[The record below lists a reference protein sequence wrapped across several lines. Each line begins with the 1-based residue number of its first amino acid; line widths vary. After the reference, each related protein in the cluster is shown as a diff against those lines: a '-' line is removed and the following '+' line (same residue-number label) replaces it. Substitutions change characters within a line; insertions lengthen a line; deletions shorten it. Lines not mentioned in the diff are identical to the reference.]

1 MAPRLLVALANELD
15 PLRRNPQR
23 LFEEQKWMRNRQI
36 EIAPIAGALGAEI
49 GGVDA
54 ARDLDD
60 GVISEIRQAL
70 LDYGVIFF
78 RNQTIDRERHKAFTR
93 RFGEIF
99 IHPNYN
105 GVSADPEIVDI
116 RREPGDNKIVGED
129 WHTDTTM
136 VAEPPMGAI
145 LYAIEVPP
153 YGGDTLFASQYPAY
167 ESLSPGLK
175 RTLEGLRAVHTDRMV
190 AGPQANMNA
199 QRSTKVRED
208 ANWRETISVHP
219 VVRTHPE
226 TGRKLLFVNRSYT
239 VGFEGWTEAESKPLL
254 EYLLEH
260 GHRPE
265 FTCRFRWANGSIA
278 FWDNRCTKHLAVHD
292 AGPFR
297 RIMRRTQIRGDAVH

>member
-1 MAPRLLVALANELD
+1 
-15 PLRRNPQR
+15 
-23 LFEEQKWMRNRQI
+23 MRNHPI
-36 EIAPIAGALGAEI
+36 DIHPIAGALGAEI
-49 GGVDA
+49 GGVNVA
-54 ARDLDD
+54 ADLDD
-60 GVISEIRQAL
+60 AVIGEIRQAL
-70 LDYGVIFF
+70 LDHGVIFF
-78 RNQTIDRERHKAFTR
+78 RDQNLDATRHKAFTR

-99 IHPNYN
+99 RHPNYQ

-116 RREPGDNKIVGED
+116 RREPGDKKIVGED

-136 VAEPPMGAI
+136 VAEPPLGAI
-145 LYAIEVPP
+145 LYAIDVPP
-153 YGGDTLFASQYPAY
+153 YGGDTLFANQYLAY
-167 ESLSPGLK
+167 ETLSDGLK
-175 RTLEGLRAVHTDRMV
+175 RTLEGLRAVHSDRMV
-190 AGPQANMNA
+190 AGPQAGMNA

-208 ANWRETISVHP
+208 PDWRETISIHP

-254 EYLLEH
+254 DYLLEH

-278 FWDNRCTKHLAVHD
+278 FWDNRSTKHLAVHD

-297 RIMRRTQIRGDAVH
+297 RIMRRTQIVGDGVY

>member
-1 MAPRLLVALANELD
+1 
-15 PLRRNPQR
+15 
-23 LFEEQKWMRNRQI
+23 MRNSHITIQ
-36 EIAPIAGALGAEI
+36 PIAGALGAEI
-49 GGVDA
+49 HGVDVA
-54 ARDLDD
+54 QELDD
-60 GVISEIRQAL
+60 GVIGEIRQAL
-70 LDYGVIFF
+70 LDHGVIFF
-78 RNQTIDRERHKAFTR
+78 RDQTLDREHHKAFTR

-99 IHPNYN
+99 VHPNYK
-105 GVSADPEIVDI
+105 GLTADPAIVDI
-116 RREPGDNKIVGED
+116 KREPGDKKIVGED

-136 VAEPPMGAI
+136 VADPPMGAI

-153 YGGDTLFASQYPAY
+153 YGGDTLFANQYLAY
-167 ESLSPGLK
+167 EALSDGLK
-175 RTLEGLRAVHTDRMV
+175 RTLENLRAIHTDRMV
-190 AGPQANMNA
+190 AGPQAAMNA

-208 ANWRETISVHP
+208 ADWRETISVHP

-254 EYLLEH
+254 EFLLEH

-265 FTCRFRWANGSIA
+265 FTCRFRWDNGSIA

-297 RIMRRTQIRGDAVH
+297 RIMRRTQICGDAVF

>member
-1 MAPRLLVALANELD
+1 MAD
-15 PLRRNPQR
+15 
-23 LFEEQKWMRNRQI
+23 
-36 EIAPIAGALGAEI
+36 
-49 GGVDA
+49 
-54 ARDLDD
+54 DLPDEA
-60 GVISEIRQAL
+60 ISEIRQAL
-70 LDYGVIFF
+70 LDFGVIFF
-78 RNQTIDRERHKAFTR
+78 RDQTLDVDRHKAFTR

-99 IHPNYN
+99 IHPNYA

-116 RREPGDNKIVGED
+116 RREPGDKKIVGED

-136 VAEPPMGAI
+136 VAEPPLGAI

-153 YGGDTLFASQYPAY
+153 YGGDTLFANQYLAY
-167 ESLSPGLK
+167 ETLSDGLK
-175 RTLEGLRAVHTDRMV
+175 RTLEGMRAVHTDRMV
-190 AGPQANMNA
+190 AGPQAAMNA

-208 ANWRETISVHP
+208 AEWRETISVHP

-254 EYLLEH
+254 DYLLEH

-265 FTCRFRWANGSIA
+265 FTCRFRWSNGSIA

-292 AGPFR
+292 AGPYR
-297 RIMRRTQIRGDAVH
+297 RIMRRTQISGTRVY

>member
-1 MAPRLLVALANELD
+1 
-15 PLRRNPQR
+15 
-23 LFEEQKWMRNRQI
+23 MRNHPI
-36 EIAPIAGALGAEI
+36 DIHPIAGALGAEI
-49 GGVDA
+49 GGVDVA
-54 ARDLDD
+54 GDLDD
-60 GVISEIRQAL
+60 TVIGAIRRAL
-70 LDYGVIFF
+70 LDHGVIFF
-78 RNQTIDRERHKAFTR
+78 RDQKLDAARHKAFTR

-99 IHPNYN
+99 RHPNYQ
-105 GVSADPEIVDI
+105 GVSVDPEIVDI
-116 RREPGDNKIVGED
+116 RREPGDKKIVGED

-136 VAEPPMGAI
+136 VAEPPLGAI

-153 YGGDTLFASQYPAY
+153 YGGDTLFANQYLAY
-167 ESLSPGLK
+167 ETLSDGLK
-175 RTLEGLRAVHTDRMV
+175 RTLEGLRAVHSDRMV
-190 AGPQANMNA
+190 AGPWAAMNA

-208 ANWRETISVHP
+208 ADWRETISVHP

-254 EYLLEH
+254 DYLMEH

-278 FWDNRCTKHLAVHD
+278 FWDNRSTKHLAVHD

-297 RIMRRTQIRGDAVH
+297 RIMRRTQIVGDRVY

>member
-1 MAPRLLVALANELD
+1 
-15 PLRRNPQR
+15 
-23 LFEEQKWMRNRQI
+23 MRNSHIQI
-36 EIAPIAGALGAEI
+36 HPIAGALGAEI
-49 GGVDA
+49 EGVNVADNLPDEA
-54 ARDLDD
+54 
-60 GVISEIRQAL
+60 ISEIRQAL
-70 LDYGVIFF
+70 LDFGVIFF
-78 RNQTIDRERHKAFTR
+78 RGQTLDRDQHKAFTR

-99 IHPNYN
+99 IHPNYQ

-116 RREPGDNKIVGED
+116 KREPGDKKIVGED

-136 VAEPPMGAI
+136 SAEPPLGAI

-153 YGGDTLFASQYPAY
+153 YGGDTLFANQYLAY
-167 ESLSPGLK
+167 ETLSDGLK
-175 RTLEGLRAVHTDRMV
+175 RTLEGLRAIHTDRMV
-190 AGPQANMNA
+190 AGPRAAMNA

-208 ANWRETISVHP
+208 ADWRETISVHP

-297 RIMRRTQIRGDAVH
+297 RIMRRTQIVGDRVH

>member
-1 MAPRLLVALANELD
+1 
-15 PLRRNPQR
+15 
-23 LFEEQKWMRNRQI
+23 MRNSQLDI
-36 EIAPIAGALGAEI
+36 HPIAGALGAEI
-49 GGVDA
+49 GGVTVAD
-54 ARDLDD
+54 DLDD
-60 GVISEIRQAL
+60 AVIGEIRQAL
-70 LDYGVIFF
+70 LDHGVIFF
-78 RNQTIDRERHKAFTR
+78 RDQKLDPARHKAFTR

-99 IHPNYN
+99 RHPNYQ

-116 RREPGDNKIVGED
+116 RREPGDRKIVGED

-136 VAEPPMGAI
+136 VAEPPLGAI

-153 YGGDTLFASQYPAY
+153 YGGDTLFANQYLAY
-167 ESLSPGLK
+167 ESLSDGLK
-175 RTLEGLRAVHTDRMV
+175 RTLEGLRAVHSDRMV
-190 AGPQANMNA
+190 AGPLAGMNA

-208 ANWRETISVHP
+208 ADWRETISVHP

-278 FWDNRCTKHLAVHD
+278 FWDNRSTKHLAVHD

-297 RIMRRTQIRGDAVH
+297 RIMRRTQIVGDRVY

>member
-1 MAPRLLVALANELD
+1 
-15 PLRRNPQR
+15 
-23 LFEEQKWMRNRQI
+23 MRNSHVD
-36 EIAPIAGALGAEI
+36 IAPIAGALGAEI
-49 GGVDA
+49 GGVNVA
-54 ARDLDD
+54 QDLDD
-60 GVISEIRQAL
+60 TVIGQIRQAL

-78 RNQTIDRERHKAFTR
+78 RDQTLDRDRHKAFTR

-116 RREPGDNKIVGED
+116 TREPGDKRIVGED

-153 YGGDTLFASQYPAY
+153 YGGDTLFANQYLAY
-167 ESLSPGLK
+167 ESLSPGLR
-175 RTLEGLRAVHTDRMV
+175 RTVEGLRAVHSDRMV
-190 AGPQANMNA
+190 AGPQAGMNA

-208 ANWRETISVHP
+208 ADWCETISIHP

-239 VGFEGWTEAESKPLL
+239 VGFEGWTETESKPLL

-278 FWDNRCTKHLAVHD
+278 FWDNRSTKHLAVHD
-292 AGPFR
+292 AGPYR
-297 RIMRRTQIRGDAVH
+297 RIMRRTQICGAHVY

>member
-1 MAPRLLVALANELD
+1 
-15 PLRRNPQR
+15 
-23 LFEEQKWMRNRQI
+23 MRNSHI
-36 EIAPIAGALGAEI
+36 EVMPIAGALGAEI
-49 GGVDA
+49 GGVDVA
-54 ARDLDD
+54 QDLDD
-60 GVISEIRQAL
+60 AVIGDIRQAL

-78 RNQTIDRERHKAFTR
+78 RDQTLDRERHKAFTR

-99 IHPNYN
+99 IHPNYK

-116 RREPGDNKIVGED
+116 DKKIVGED

-136 VAEPPMGAI
+136 SAEPPMGAI
-145 LYAIEVPP
+145 LYALEVPP
-153 YGGDTLFASQYPAY
+153 YGGDTLFANQYLAY
-167 ESLSPGLK
+167 ETLSDGLK
-175 RTLEGLRAVHTDRMV
+175 RTLDGMKAVHSDRMV
-190 AGPQANMNA
+190 AGPRAGMNA

-208 ANWRETISVHP
+208 ADWRETISVHP

-239 VGFEGWTEAESKPLL
+239 VGFEGWTEEESRPLL
-254 EYLLEH
+254 DYLMEH

-265 FTCRFRWANGSIA
+265 LTCRFRWANGSIA

-297 RIMRRTQIRGDAVH
+297 RIMRRTQISGDAVY

>member
-1 MAPRLLVALANELD
+1 
-15 PLRRNPQR
+15 
-23 LFEEQKWMRNRQI
+23 MRNRHI
-36 EIAPIAGALGAEI
+36 EIHPIAGALGAEI
-49 GGVDA
+49 GGVDVA
-54 ARDLDD
+54 EELDD
-60 GVISEIRQAL
+60 ALIGEIRQAL
-70 LDYGVIFF
+70 LDHGVIFF
-78 RNQTIDRERHKAFTR
+78 RDQKLDPARHKAFTR

-99 IHPNYN
+99 RHPNYQ

-116 RREPGDNKIVGED
+116 RREPGDKKIVGED

-136 VAEPPMGAI
+136 VAEPPLGAI

-153 YGGDTLFASQYPAY
+153 YGGDTLFANQYLAY
-167 ESLSPGLK
+167 ESLSDGLK
-175 RTLEGLRAVHTDRMV
+175 RTLEHLRAVHSDRMV
-190 AGPQANMNA
+190 AGPLAGMNA
-199 QRSTKVRED
+199 QRATKVRED
-208 ANWRETISVHP
+208 ADWRETISVHP

-254 EYLLEH
+254 DYLLEQ

-278 FWDNRCTKHLAVHD
+278 FWDNRSTKHLAVHD

-297 RIMRRTQIRGDAVH
+297 RIMRRTQIVGDRVY